1 MTIKENSIKMETL
14 AALASQATCSA
25 IISALGSKINDTAF
39 ANQYSNQHS
48 RKTVR
53 QFTMAVASKEN
64 IDKAKSSAK

>member
-1 MTIKENSIKMETL
+1 MTIKENLIKMETP
-14 AALASQATCSA
+14 AALASLATCSA
-25 IISALGSKINDTAF
+25 ITLALGSKINDTAF

-48 RKTVR
+48 LKTKR